1 MTEISTEDMQTVVST
16 KQKNSGFG
24 VASFIMG
31 ITIGILLLVL
41 FAIAGILSAR
51 TPGGMDKQSVQ
62 AMVIGLSIMALLFFD
77 VISTVLGI
85 VGLFQ
90 KDRKK
95 LFAVLGTI
103 FSSIIL
109 LVAVGVII
117 LGIAV
122 TRNAM

>member
-1 MTEISTEDMQTVVST
+1 MTEISSEDMQTAGST

-24 VASFIMG
+24 MASFIMS
-31 ITIGILLLVL
+31 ITIGILLFVL
-41 FAIAGILSAR
+41 LAIAGILSAG

-62 AMVIGLSIMALLFFD
+62 AVAIGLSIMALLFFTI
-77 VISTVLGI
+77 VSTVFGV

-103 FSSIIL
+103 FSLIIL
-109 LVAVGVII
+109 LVGVGIII
-117 LGIAV
+117 LGIVV
-122 TRNAM
+122 TKNAM